1 MTERNQSLD
10 LLRGAAILLVLLAHC
25 AQAATS
31 VVPRLGSFALNYG
44 ERGVQ
49 LFFIVSGY
57 TMMLTFGERDD
68 LAAARSFYIRR
79 LFRIVPLFWG
89 AIVFYLLLTHGEGFK
104 RWAPDGVS
112 ARDVLLTF
120 GFLNWCS
127 VTALNSVVPGGWSI
141 AVEMQF
147 YLLFP
152 LVLYFFRRQNGAIF
166 FYAVVALLYIIGQFA
181 AQRYLMPQLTA
192 SLPANQA
199 YLADAFFY
207 CWLPRQLICFGFGIL
222 LYQCI
227 EQKNPPTLGILF
239 LIGACLCWS
248 WDDSWGAQIVVL
260 FVISFAILALKV
272 TVSFMTLLGRH
283 SYAIYLTHFACAAAI
298 GRLISLDLIPM
309 FVLVTGA
316 SLGVSYCVIE
326 PLFERHFN
334 RLGHAVAARARR
346 PKTLT
351 SAA

>member
-79 LFRIVPLFWG
+79 LFRIVPLFWV

-127 VTALNSVVPGGWSI
+127 VTALNSVRAGRLEHCGGD
-141 AVEMQF
+141 
-147 YLLFP
+147 
-152 LVLYFFRRQNGAIF
+152 AIF
-166 FYAVVALLYIIGQFA
+166 SAV
-181 AQRYLMPQLTA
+181 
-192 SLPANQA
+192 S
-199 YLADAFFY
+199 AD
-207 CWLPRQLICFGFGIL
+207 
-222 LYQCI
+222 
-227 EQKNPPTLGILF
+227 
-239 LIGACLCWS
+239 
-248 WDDSWGAQIVVL
+248 VL
-260 FVISFAILALKV
+260 FRQTTERCHFLLRCRRSALHYRAIRGATISD
-272 TVSFMTLLGRH
+272 
-283 SYAIYLTHFACAAAI
+283 AATDRIAA
-298 GRLISLDLIPM
+298 G
-309 FVLVTGA
+309 
-316 SLGVSYCVIE
+316 E
-326 PLFERHFN
+326 PGLS
-334 RLGHAVAARARR
+334 G
-346 PKTLT
+346 
-351 SAA
+351 